1 MKATCNSFQINIIWL
16 KCSFFPLLG
25 NPSWNFFLF
34 TFLSTV
40 PLCTFL
46 DHLISPFSLIHCW
59 LFAASNNHFKPIK
72 HSWSF
77 CLFRV
82 ITVDCMRDFM
92 LHIIRIP
99 IHSQFYRISYE
110 KYLKKS
116 QMDFDYSSLTFWAG
130 LTFTSKFLSNS
141 MIGFYFFYI
150 SPILRQKRPTSMMD
164 LIKGFN

>member
-1 MKATCNSFQINIIWL
+1 M
-16 KCSFFPLLG
+16 
-25 NPSWNFFLF
+25 FFLSAAGESELKLF
-34 TFLSTV
+34 SV
-40 PLCTFL
+40 
-46 DHLISPFSLIHCW
+46 HFSLYSSFVH
-59 LFAASNNHFKPIK
+59 LSGSFDFSFLPHALLTFRGFQHHFKPIK

-82 ITVDCMRDFM
+82 ITVDCMKDFM

-99 IHSQFYRISYE
+99 IHSQFYKISYE